1 VVVPPRRN
9 ARCGGLEG
17 SRHEALAQPA
27 PLREAPVTE
36 ITMRTMLWAVSLMQ
50 ATVIPFGADA
60 SELEPVEAGTFV
72 LGAHTVSVYPGLPEG
87 LP

>member
-1 VVVPPRRN
+1 
-9 ARCGGLEG
+9 
-17 SRHEALAQPA
+17 
-27 PLREAPVTE
+27 
-36 ITMRTMLWAVSLMQ
+36 MRTMLWAVSLML